1 MEITNTYNT
10 GKVKKTPFER
20 MMDISL
26 NDPALQ
32 DFIVYNEL
40 KRNYQFLKDLDTIKK
55 NDVFTEEATSALK
68 WYFIRI
74 HDLQLSE
81 ILIKQFLHLMGQ
93 QKVINPVKDWLKT
106 LKWDGLHRLD
116 SWLHLYSG
124 CELNT
129 YTSKV
134 GVMMLCGAI
143 QRIMEPGCKFDYMII
158 LEGEQGIKK
167 SMLFEVLGGAF
178 YDALTFTQN
187 EIRLI
192 ENMQGSWIIEIA
204 DLSGFKKQEIEWL
217 RGFITRRKDKC
228 RLAYRRDP
236 LDLGRHNIFVG
247 THNPSGDNEYLK
259 DDTGNR
265 RFLPISCGKLNIN
278 GLKDVREQLFA
289 EAFTRYRTEELFLTG
304 DAEDIAKQEQ
314 ANREETDV
322 WTNMVKTYIS
332 TRQITNTADVL
343 KECIHIDLSKASL
356 YDKIRVGKI
365 IKKLKW
371 LRKQNRYGEWEYHS
385 PNYISDTDT
394 QPDTNTPASIPQI
407 AQMSNHQQGLHIKE
421 GEINWEE

>member
-1 MEITNTYNT
+1 MDILKTYN
-10 GKVKKTPFER
+10 KRSKKTPFEK

-32 DFIVYNEL
+32 DLIAYNEL
-40 KRNYQFLKDLDTIKK
+40 KHTYQFLKDFENIKK
-55 NDVFTEEATSALK
+55 NEVFTEESIATIK

-81 ILIKQFLHLMGQ
+81 ILIKQFLHLIGQ
-93 QKVINPVKDWLKT
+93 KNRINPIKDWLKA
-106 LKWDGLHRLD
+106 LQWDGLCRLD
-116 SWLHLYSG
+116 SWLHLYAG
-124 CELNT
+124 CELNI
-129 YTSKV
+129 YTSRV

-143 QRIMEPGCKFDYMII
+143 KRIMEPGCKFDYMII

-167 SMLFEVLGGAF
+167 SMLFEILGNSY
-178 YDALTFTQN
+178 YDSLTFTQN

-236 LDLGRHNIFVG
+236 LDLDRHNIFVG

-265 RFLPISCGKLNIN
+265 RFLPILCGKLNPL
-278 GLKDVREQLFA
+278 GLKDMRDQLFA
-289 EAFTRYRTEELFLTG
+289 EAFHRYTTETLFLTG
-304 DAEDIAKQEQ
+304 EAEEIAKQEQ
-314 ANREETDV
+314 SNREETDI
-322 WTNMVKTYIS
+322 WTNMVKLFIS
-332 TRQITNTADVL
+332 SRQITTTAEIL
-343 KECIHIDLSKASL
+343 KDCIHIDLAKASL

-365 IKKLKW
+365 MKKLNW
-371 LRKQNRYGEWEYHS
+371 IRKQNKFGEWEYES
-385 PNYISDTDT
+385 SNY
-394 QPDTNTPASIPQI
+394 NKESIPDVSPQAI
-407 AQMSNHQQGLHIKE
+407 PLAMLQGSQVKNI
-421 GEINWEE
+421 EIIDWEN